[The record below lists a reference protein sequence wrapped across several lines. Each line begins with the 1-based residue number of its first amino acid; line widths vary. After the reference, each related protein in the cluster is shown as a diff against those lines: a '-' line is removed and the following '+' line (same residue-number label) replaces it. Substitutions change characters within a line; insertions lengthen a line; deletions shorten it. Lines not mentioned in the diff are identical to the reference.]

1 MHQVCAKRSVLF
13 FLDLTFNFEA
23 EFQSVFFW
31 GWPASII
38 EGTVNLGV
46 LERNVSGWYRGGHT
60 RRLQLK
66 WQDVIGTMTEV
77 VAALLVS
84 RLQSHLH
91 TLLSVSTAWNMSDL
105 D

>member
-1 MHQVCAKRSVLF
+1 MFAAFAAAIAFAGPAFASSAAAAACAFAVL
-13 FLDLTFNFEA
+13 A
-23 EFQSVFFW
+23 VAA
-31 GWPASII
+31 PAAGHGALLKANIDVSIEI
-38 EGTVNLGV
+38 PACA
-46 LERNVSGWYRGGHT
+46 
-60 RRLQLK
+60 LQLK